1 MLIRTFIAQ
10 KMKFLIKDIFIKC
23 DQIRRKLLIWSH
35 LLKKPLMKN
44 FIFCAVLK
52 TASNHGI
59 VLKKLYKVITC
70 NQKAWI
76 KPCIDINTEL
86 RKKYN
91 KWI

>member
-1 MLIRTFIAQ
+1 
-10 KMKFLIKDIFIKC
+10 
-23 DQIRRKLLIWSH
+23 
-35 LLKKPLMKN
+35 MKN

-52 TASNHGI
+52 AASYHEI
-59 VLKKLYKVITC
+59 VLKKQYKVITC

-76 KPCIDINTEL
+76 KLCIDINTEL